1 MRSEKAPV
9 PRSVALVLS
18 GGGAR
23 GAYEVGVMS
32 YLYDEL
38 VRLRGGHLPP
48 FDIVCGTSV
57 GAING
62 CHLAAHMADPVAGVR
77 RLVELWN
84 SIRFEQVM
92 RFDVGQLLRLP
103 RVLLGGGEASGIFD
117 VQPMVDLITKEISWK
132 MVARALR
139 RGFLRA
145 LCVSATEVSSGR
157 TTLFIDASLD
167 VPEPTGLG
175 ARVVVRREIIGPQHA
190 LASAAIPLIFPPVR
204 VGSGLYCDGGLRQN
218 TPIAPAIRLG
228 AEKVLVVGLTREQRG
243 YNVDEGAEGARPAA
257 PSASFL
263 LGKVLNAFLLDHVA
277 ADVELLVRINQI
289 LTDVETVGGDGFV
302 DKLNRQALSRGAEAY
317 RKVAVEVV
325 RPSQDIGRMAG
336 QHVRHGR
343 FAGSLVAR
351 QLMRTLD
358 AGMAE
363 ESDLAS
369 YLLFDGAFAKKL
381 MDLGRAD
388 AEAMRDRLLT
398 FFEA

>member
-38 VRLRGGHLPP
+38 VRLRGGQLPP

-62 CHLAAHMADPVAGVR
+62 CYLAAHMADPISGVR
-77 RLVELWN
+77 RLVDLWS

-92 RFDVGQLLRLP
+92 RFDVGQLVRLP
-103 RVLLGGGEASGIFD
+103 RVLMGGGEASGIFD
-117 VQPMVDLITKEISWK
+117 VSPMVDLITREISWK

-157 TTLFIDASLD
+157 TTLFLDAPPE

-175 ARVVVRREIIGPQHA
+175 ARVVVRREIVGPQHA

-228 AEKVLVVGLTREQRG
+228 AEKVLVIGLTREQRG
-243 YNVDEGAEGARPAA
+243 VTVNEGAQPRATAA
-257 PSASFL
+257 PSAAFL

-277 ADVELLVRINQI
+277 GDVELLGRINQI
-289 LTDVETVGGDGFV
+289 LSDIEAVGGEGFV
-302 DKLNRQALSRGAEAY
+302 DRLTQHALARGGEVY

-343 FAGSLVAR
+343 FTGSLVAR
-351 QLMRTLD
+351 QLMRALD
-358 AGMAE
+358 TGMAE

-388 AEAMRDRLLT
+388 AEAMRDRLLA
-398 FFEA
+398 FFES

>member
-1 MRSEKAPV
+1 MRSDKAPV

-32 YLYDEL
+32 YLYDEM
-38 VRLRGGHLPP
+38 VRRRGGRLPP

-62 CHLAAHMADPVAGVR
+62 CHLAAHMADPASGVR
-77 RLVELWN
+77 RLVDLWS

-92 RFDVGQLLRLP
+92 RFDVRQFAKLP

-117 VQPMVDLITKEISWK
+117 VRPMVDLITREISWK

-145 LCVSATEVSSGR
+145 LCVSATEVSTGR
-157 TTLFIDASLD
+157 TTLFLDAPPE

-175 ARVVVRREIIGPQHA
+175 ARIVVRREIVGPQHA

-204 VGSGLYCDGGLRQN
+204 VGRGLYCDGGLRQN

-228 AEKVLVVGLTREQRG
+228 AEKVLVVGLTREIRG
-243 YNVDEGAEGARPAA
+243 SGADGADGKKLAA
-257 PSASFL
+257 PSAAFL

-277 ADVELLVRINQI
+277 SDVELLVRINQI
-289 LTDVETVGGDGFV
+289 LADVEAVGGPGIID
-302 DKLNRQALSRGAEAY
+302 RLSQHAAARGAEVY
-317 RKVAVEVV
+317 RKVDVEVV
-325 RPSQDIGRMAG
+325 QPSQDLGRMAG
-336 QHVRHGR
+336 QYVRSGR
-343 FAGSLVAR
+343 FAGSMVAR
-351 QLMRTLD
+351 QLMRVLD
-358 AGMAE
+358 SGGGD

-369 YLLFDGAFAKKL
+369 YLLFDGGFAKRL
-381 MDLGRAD
+381 IELGRAD
-388 AEAMRDRLLT
+388 AEAMRDRLMN

>member
-62 CHLAAHMADPVAGVR
+62 CHLAAHMADPVSGVR

-92 RFDVGQLLRLP
+92 RFDVGQLLKLP
-103 RVLLGGGEASGIFD
+103 RVLLGGGVASGIFD

-157 TTLFIDASLD
+157 TTLFLDAPPD

-243 YNVDEGAEGARPAA
+243 FNVDEGAGGAGLSA

-289 LTDVETVGGDGFV
+289 LSDVETVGGDGFV
-302 DKLNRQALSRGAEAY
+302 DKLNRQALSRGGEAY

-325 RPSQDIGRMAG
+325 RPSQDLGRMAG
-336 QHVRHGR
+336 QHVRQGR

-351 QLMRTLD
+351 QVMRALD
-358 AGMAE
+358 TGMAE

>member
-1 MRSEKAPV
+1 
-9 PRSVALVLS
+9 
-18 GGGAR
+18 
-23 GAYEVGVMS
+23 
-32 YLYDEL
+32 
-38 VRLRGGHLPP
+38 
-48 FDIVCGTSV
+48 
-57 GAING
+57 
-62 CHLAAHMADPVAGVR
+62 
-77 RLVELWN
+77 
-84 SIRFEQVM
+84 
-92 RFDVGQLLRLP
+92 
-103 RVLLGGGEASGIFD
+103 VLLGGGEASGIFD

-157 TTLFIDASLD
+157 TTLFIDAPPD